1 MFSRSMRLLMIVAL
15 FPASAMAQGIARGAL
30 APEIDLPRLEGGRI
44 KLSELRGHPVV
55 VTFWG
60 TWCQACR
67 DELPELVAAQKSNS
81 ATGLQVLAVNQRD
94 QELSTNHVALLIKE
108 YSVPFIV
115 ALDERGKSRRNFR
128 LTAIPTT
135 VFIDSAGVIQH
146 VHTGAI
152 SRAELAQGLVAILR
166 QK

>member
-1 MFSRSMRLLMIVAL
+1 MIPRSMRLLLIAAL
-15 FPASAMAQGIARGAL
+15 FPASAAAQGIVRGAV

-44 KLSELRGHPVV
+44 KLSALRGHPVV

-67 DELPELVAAQKSNS
+67 DEFPELVAAQKSNS
-81 ATGLQVLAVNQRD
+81 ASGLQVLAVNQRD
-94 QELSTNHVALLIKE
+94 QELSTKDVESLIKE

-115 ALDERGKSRRNFR
+115 ALDDHGKSRRNFR
-128 LTAIPTT
+128 LLAIPTT

-152 SRAELAQGLVAILR
+152 NRAELAQGLVAILR
-166 QK
+166 PK